1 MRKIIAPIM
10 LTFTL
15 LLVNTIANAQST
27 ASDTTKKETK
37 LVPKNKVKMNK
48 KLKVEPVKHK
58 DSTNSNQNKINVNE
72 NGVRQIKKDA
82 KGTKTNDMPAN
93 DQPKNDQPKNEMK
106 NKKAKSTVQ
115 EK

>member
-1 MRKIIAPIM
+1 MRKIIFPII

-15 LLVNTIANAQST
+15 LLVNSMANAQST
-27 ASDTTKKETK
+27 ASDTAKKETK

-72 NGVRQIKKDA
+72 DGVRQIKKDA
-82 KGTKTNDMPAN
+82 KGTKTNDKPT
-93 DQPKNDQPKNEMK
+93 NDQPKNEMK

>member
-1 MRKIIAPIM
+1 MRKIIAPII

-27 ASDTTKKETK
+27 VSDTTKKETK

-58 DSTNSNQNKINVNE
+58 DSTNSNQNKININE

-93 DQPKNDQPKNEMK
+93 DQPKNEMK

>member
-1 MRKIIAPIM
+1 MRKIIAPII

-15 LLVNTIANAQST
+15 LLVNSIANAQST

-48 KLKVEPVKHK
+48 KLKAEPFKHK

-72 NGVRQIKKDA
+72 DGVRQIKKDA
-82 KGTKTNDMPAN
+82 KGTKTNDP
-93 DQPKNDQPKNEMK
+93 PTNDQPKNEMK